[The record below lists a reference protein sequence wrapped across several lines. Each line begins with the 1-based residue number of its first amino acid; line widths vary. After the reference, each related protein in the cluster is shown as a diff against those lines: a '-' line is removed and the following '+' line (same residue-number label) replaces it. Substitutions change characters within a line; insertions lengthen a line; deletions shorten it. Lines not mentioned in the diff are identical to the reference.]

1 METRMP
7 YSLRNPIGR
16 LPHLSRALLAL
27 AVTAMPLACGG
38 EAPNDEQAAVDRELD
53 IAMAGD
59 SGAAELQ
66 ELEMARD
73 ADPAGDDLGEPARH
87 DPAPVPETPAPAADD
102 SPDVSPSPTTP
113 APDPGPQF
121 EELTAGAGARITVT
135 LDQTLSTEHAVVGDL
150 FTGTIQTPLTDDR
163 TVIVP
168 VGSRIR
174 GTVTAVQK
182 SGGAGKDAVLKINFE
197 EIVVEGES
205 YPIQATLLEANAT
218 LEGTRTTGE
227 RVGAGAAGA
236 GAGALIGAI
245 IGDGTG
251 ALIGAAAGAA
261 AGTAIS
267 MGTEDKNAVL
277 AEGSEIVIQL
287 DAPLV
292 VQREI

>member
-1 METRMP
+1 MRHPNRKRIPRTSRFV
-7 YSLRNPIGR
+7 
-16 LPHLSRALLAL
+16 RALVVLAL
-27 AVTAMPLACGG
+27 IGMPVACGG
-38 EAPNDEQAAVDRELD
+38 DEAEDDQAAVDRQLD
-53 IAMAGD
+53 VALAGD

-66 ELEMARD
+66 DVEATSERQR
-73 ADPAGDDLGEPARH
+73 ADDPETEHAPH
-87 DPAPVPETPAPAADD
+87 DPAPDTTTPDPGAAADEQ
-102 SPDVSPSPTTP
+102 PPAETAP
-113 APDPGPQF
+113 APDPGPRY
-121 EELTAGAGARITVT
+121 EELTAPAGARVTVT

-150 FTGTIQTPLTDDR
+150 FTGTVQTPLTDDR

-182 SGGAGKDAVLKINFE
+182 SGGAGQDAVLKVHFE
-197 EIVVEGES
+197 EIVVDGET
-205 YPIQATLLEANAT
+205 YPIRATLLKANAT

-227 RVGAGAAGA
+227 RVGAGAVGA
-236 GAGALIGAI
+236 GAGAIIGAI

-287 DAPLV
+287 DVPLV
-292 VQREI
+292 VRREI